1 MNAAEEL
8 TEPDRMIAYALQAN
22 GRATWGAIARALGL
36 SERTV
41 QRRGQRLLDSG
52 LVQVS
57 TYLDT
62 TIVGEAHPLVLRLS
76 TRTGAALQV
85 GEELAR
91 RQDASSVSVVEGSG
105 DVVCMLLPRTRQ
117 DSSRLLLAELPA
129 IDGVVSVEASTV
141 LRYFRSGYD
150 WSVGDLPAPVVE
162 TLRAETPTRGATASG
177 PVQLT
182 REDESLVAALAE
194 DGRAT
199 VISLAKAADIS
210 APTAHAA
217 PGGTVRRGRAAR
229 TDRTLL
235 GGARSAG
242 GSHDLAQR
250 AAGPGGERR
259 RRAGVPPG
267 GAVLRRLH
275 RVLADPRGLPGA
287 RPGRSLLV
295 PHRGH
300 RLPRLGHR
308 RPVLGR
314 PGGTTA
320 GPDADGEHE
329 IRVSHI
335 CRNKKETIA
344 QIAE

>member
-91 RQDASSVSVVEGSG
+91 RPDASSVSVVEGSG

-150 WSVGDLPAPVVE
+150 WSVGDLPEPVVE
-162 TLRAETPTRGATASG
+162 TLRAETPTRAATASG

-210 APTAHAA
+210 APTARRRLEALFGAGALHVRTELSSAVHDLRVEAMIWLNVPPDHVESVGAA
-217 PGGTVRRGRAAR
+217 LGCRREVRFCVACTGSSQILVDCLVPDPGALYSFLTGAIGSLGSVSVARSSVVLEALRRGPMQMANMRY
-229 TDRTLL
+229 
-235 GGARSAG
+235 
-242 GSHDLAQR
+242 
-250 AAGPGGERR
+250 E
-259 RRAGVPPG
+259 
-267 GAVLRRLH
+267 
-275 RVLADPRGLPGA
+275 
-287 RPGRSLLV
+287 
-295 PHRGH
+295 
-300 RLPRLGHR
+300 
-308 RPVLGR
+308 
-314 PGGTTA
+314 
-320 GPDADGEHE
+320 
-329 IRVSHI
+329 
-335 CRNKKETIA
+335 
-344 QIAE
+344 